1 MRSIAFLTS
10 CLVASGEVIPLNRRQ
25 LPFFG
30 GSGAVVQP
38 TSTKILKSESFPN
51 TVRKQVLYGPL
62 VLRGANV
69 THHTNKERPL

>member
-1 MRSIAFLTS
+1 MKPIVYLAS
-10 CLVASGEVIPLNRRQ
+10 CLVASGEAISLNRRQ

-38 TSTKILKSESFPN
+38 TSTKILKSETFPN

-69 THHTNKERPL
+69 THPVEEGPL